1 MIDRVSSNSNK
12 ILIVLH
18 QENSTPGRVGKLL
31 EAMGYELDM
40 RRPRFDDPLPKSLD
54 DHAGAV
60 VFGGPMSANDN
71 DDFVTREINWLNVP
85 LKENK
90 PFLGI
95 CLGAQ
100 MLVKH
105 LGKQVYS
112 HPEGLIEAGWYPLQS
127 TSEGDKLLKWPKMA
141 YQFHREGFELPD
153 GAILLA
159 QSPSYPN
166 QAFRYGEKAW
176 AVQFHAELTQVMMQR
191 WIVGGAER
199 FTMPGA
205 QVGSQH
211 LKGRL
216 LYDTAL
222 LAWLI
227 DFLNLVFG
235 PAPRNLNAEP
245 YQR

>member
-1 MIDRVSSNSNK
+1 MTDKVSSNSNK
-12 ILIVLH
+12 ILVVLH
-18 QENSTPGRVGKLL
+18 QENSTPGRVGMQLQ
-31 EAMGYELDM
+31 AMGYELDM
-40 RRPRFDDPLPKSLD
+40 RRPRFDDPLPESLD

-60 VFGGPMSANDN
+60 VFGGPMSANDS
-71 DDFVTREINWLNVP
+71 DDFVTREINWLNIP
-85 LKENK
+85 LKENR

-105 LGKQVYS
+105 LGKKVYS

-127 TSEGDKLLKWPKMA
+127 TPEGDALLNWPKMA

-153 GAILLA
+153 GATLLA
-159 QSPSYPN
+159 QSQSYPN
-166 QAFRYGEKAW
+166 QAFRYGENAW

-191 WIVGGAER
+191 WIIGGAER

-205 QVGSQH
+205 QVGARH
-211 LKGRL
+211 LKGRF
-216 LYDTAL
+216 LYDAAL
-222 LAWLI
+222 LAWLK

-235 PAPRNLNAEP
+235 PAPK
-245 YQR
+245 QT